1 MAIFRD
7 INVNQTGG
15 RGRSGLW
22 TVLRRTD
29 RTKLFSLTF
38 DRGLNLRE
46 MELEIFHIL
55 DFKLAVI
62 LRKKLKI
69 PKSFLYRLRPSL
81 LMGKFCF
88 FEKLTLIGKSRKT
101 HPEFLLENSSI
112 FSKFQLGA

>member
-38 DRGLNLRE
+38 DRGLNFRE
-46 MELEIFHIL
+46 MELGIFHIL
-55 DFKLAVI
+55 DFKLVVI
-62 LRKKLKI
+62 TLLRKSFKI
-69 PKSFLYRLRPSL
+69 PKSFFVQTSPNLVVGEVL
-81 LMGKFCF
+81 FC
-88 FEKLTLIGKSRKT
+88 
-101 HPEFLLENSSI
+101 
-112 FSKFQLGA
+112 